1 MRPRLL
7 RCVSDLGLDATGRML
22 TIGKLGASPGQLEY
36 YERQVAAGAED
47 YYAGRGEAPG
57 VWLGAGVE
65 GLGLAAGSRV
75 EREGF
80 MALMRGCHPE
90 DGSLLRSITKAST
103 VAAVDLTFS
112 ARDVVHDRVVEQS
125 GVDLTRQV
133 A

>member
-1 MRPRLL
+1 MTCKCGSLGRVWRSSRDRRFSSWCVRFVSARRAVVHVRPRLL

-75 EREGF
+75 ERED
-80 MALMRGCHPE
+80 H
-90 DGSLLRSITKAST
+90 
-103 VAAVDLTFS
+103 
-112 ARDVVHDRVVEQS
+112 
-125 GVDLTRQV
+125 
-133 A
+133 

>member
-1 MRPRLL
+1 
-7 RCVSDLGLDATGRML
+7 
-22 TIGKLGASPGQLEY
+22 
-36 YERQVAAGAED
+36 
-47 YYAGRGEAPG
+47 
-57 VWLGAGVE
+57 
-65 GLGLAAGSRV
+65 
-75 EREGF
+75 